1 MSCKI
6 RPIISVTC
14 DFTTKSDGICIF
26 LCCEH
31 RVFSYEECGIPAH
44 MPGWRHQW
52 EEDCGKKCQRWVG
65 TRDSTGCCEHEGCNI
80 AVFTRTLVSILHSQ
94 WRNHHL
100 FRRKNRMVQPDSLN
114 VGLNVKI
121 GKYSS
126 NPWPEVGGGTSCHH
140 GAEVDVLRHPV
151 GRIYPHRHRRRS
163 MLIELLVRRG
173 SLELG
178 FHSDTSV
185 FGGTAFGPSVSRASC
200 CLIAAIPAIEG
211 KTCSVLCSSRTSAKI
226 GSILGTLP
234 PVAL

>member
-1 MSCKI
+1 MNMKNLNPRS
-6 RPIISVTC
+6 RGLS
-14 DFTTKSDGICIF
+14 
-26 LCCEH
+26 EH

-140 GAEVDVLRHPV
+140 GAEVDRA
-151 GRIYPHRHRRRS
+151 RRS
-163 MLIELLVRRG
+163 SNSG
-173 SLELG
+173 DPFCSY
-178 FHSDTSV
+178 
-185 FGGTAFGPSVSRASC
+185 RAGERC
-200 CLIAAIPAIEG
+200 A
-211 KTCSVLCSSRTSAKI
+211 R
-226 GSILGTLP
+226 
-234 PVAL
+234 PV